1 MKLIHRIYKLLN
13 QFQKKQVGLILILI
27 LIGLFFEMLSIGIIF
42 PIFEFALHPEKV
54 KKIQIFLNLN
64 QEISQKTFLKY
75 SMIFIF
81 FIYLIK
87 TIFLY
92 FSIKRQNIFATNVI
106 KDLSQELFH
115 GYIEMPY
122 LFHVNNNSSRLIRN
136 VTVETGAFLAFLQ
149 SAMILISESAI
160 VFSVLVL
167 MFFVEFK
174 GTLFTILFFTI
185 SSFIFNSATKRIME
199 RLGKDRQ
206 YHDGEYSKHLL
217 QGLNGIKDIKI
228 LGKEIFFVKQ
238 FDYHNR
244 KRTEILIKNNTIQQV
259 PRLYLEFI
267 SIFALSMLVIYFV
280 YTSQDISS
288 ILPILGLYA
297 ASSFRLIP
305 SLNRI
310 LVSLSTIKYHKSAI
324 DEIENEL
331 SFLRENIKFKD
342 NNYNSFSDFN
352 EMIEL
357 RNVTF
362 SYDDKKHKIL
372 DNLNLVIKSGDT
384 VGFIG
389 ESGAGK
395 STLVDIIIGLL
406 SPINGEYFID
416 HKPLEFNGKSLNKLI
431 GYVPQSIFFID
442 DTLEKN
448 IAFGVEDKYVD
459 KEKLKQSIINS
470 QLESFVNNLPEGLQT
485 RIGERGVKISGG
497 QRQRIGIARALYFS
511 PKILVFDEA
520 TSALDNETETAVM
533 DTVNQLKG
541 KITIILI
548 AHRLSTLK
556 NCDKIYKIIKG
567 KANLIQI

>member
-1 MKLIHRIYKLLN
+1 MILAQKIYKLLS
-13 QFQKKQVGLILILI
+13 QIQKKEIALILILI
-27 LIGLFFEMLSIGIIF
+27 LVGLFFETLSIGIIF
-42 PIFEFALHPEKV
+42 PIFEFAIHPEKI
-54 KKIQIFLNLN
+54 KKIQVLFDLK
-64 QEISQKTFLKY
+64 QDISQKAFLKY

-81 FIYLIK
+81 FIYFIK

-115 GYIEMPY
+115 GYLEMPY

-149 SAMILISESAI
+149 SVLILISESAI
-160 VFSVLVL
+160 IFSVLVL

-174 GTLFTILFFTI
+174 GTLFTILFFSI
-185 SSFIFNSATKRIME
+185 SSFIFNLATKKIME

-228 LGKEIFFVKQ
+228 LGKENFFVKQ
-238 FDYHNR
+238 FDYHNK

-280 YTSQDISS
+280 YTSQDIST
-288 ILPILGLYA
+288 ILPVLGLYA

-310 LVSLSTIKYHKSAI
+310 LISLSTIKYHKSAI
-324 DEIENEL
+324 DEIDNEL
-331 SFLRENIKFKD
+331 SFLRENIKIKD
-342 NNYNSFSDFN
+342 NETNNFCDFN
-352 EMIEL
+352 DLIEL
-357 RNVTF
+357 KNITF
-362 SYDDKKHKIL
+362 SYDVNTYKIL
-372 DNLNLVIKSGDT
+372 DNLNLIIKSGET
-384 VGFIG
+384 VGIIG

-406 SPINGEYFID
+406 SPLSGNYFID
-416 HKPLEFNGKSLNKLI
+416 QKLLELNGKSLNKLI
-431 GYVPQSIFFID
+431 GYVPQTIFFTD
-442 DTLEKN
+442 DTLINN
-448 IAFGVEDKYVD
+448 IAFGVEDKD
-459 KEKLKQSIINS
+459 IDIEKLNQSIVNS
-470 QLESFVNNLPEGLQT
+470 QLEFFVNNLPNGLHT
-485 RIGERGVKISGG
+485 RIGERGIKISGG
-497 QRQRIGIARALYFS
+497 QRQRIAIARALYFS

-520 TSALDNETETAVM
+520 TSALDNETEMAVM
-533 DTVNQLKG
+533 ETVNQLKG

-556 NCDKIYKIIKG
+556 NCDKVYKIIKG
-567 KANLIQI
+567 KANLIEL